1 MMGEVSMNGE
11 LLIYGLIGIV
21 ALFVLL
27 KLLKWPLKILING
40 IAGVII
46 LYVVNF
52 IIANLGL
59 IGINVNFSLAINP
72 ITALIAGFFGIPGVI
87 VLIIIALFL

>member
-1 MMGEVSMNGE
+1 MEGQF
-11 LLIYGLIGIV
+11 LIYGLIGI
-21 ALFVLL
+21 AILFLVT

-52 IIANLGL
+52 ILAKLNLLGMN
-59 IGINVNFSLAINP
+59 INFSLAINP

-87 VLIIIALFL
+87 VLIIIGAFL

>member
-1 MMGEVSMNGE
+1 MEGQF
-11 LLIYGLIGIV
+11 LIYGLIGI
-21 ALFVLL
+21 AILFLVT
-27 KLLKWPLKILING
+27 KLLKWPFKILING

-52 IIANLGL
+52 IIAKFNLF
-59 IGINVNFSLAINP
+59 GINFSLAINP

-87 VLIIIALFL
+87 VLIIIGAFL